1 MKYKRVNIYNESLA
15 YIHRFLTDMRR
26 TDKIVYLVGSIYD
39 SRQGLLYVNDI
50 KEVYAHTAYGDYKN
64 PARLRLNLM
73 DMKTTA
79 FTAKE
84 IFPNRNIN
92 RGFLICY

>member
-1 MKYKRVNIYNESLA
+1 MKYKRVNIYNESLGH
-15 YIHRFLTDMRR
+15 IHKFLTDMRSD
-26 TDKIVYLVGSIYD
+26 DKIVYLVGSIYKY
-39 SRQGLLYVNDI
+39 RKGVLCINDI

-73 DMKTTA
+73 DIQTTA
-79 FTAKE
+79 FTVKE
-84 IFPNRNIN
+84 LFPNMIID